1 MSYDQKA
8 KAAVNQFQNGDKWRA
23 KTPEEAGKTA
33 GAAVK
38 KASFLGDLAG
48 ECITVCALI
57 KDAVKGDYRAPWSTV
72 AMLAG
77 ALAYVVCPI
86 DVIPDVIPV
95 VGYLDDIGVLGYA
108 LTCARDIIE
117 DYKEWKKSH

>member
-8 KAAVNQFQNGDKWRA
+8 KAAVGQFQNGDKWRA

-33 GAAVK
+33 DAAVK
-38 KASFLGDLAG
+38 KASLLGDLAD

-57 KDAVKGDYRAPWSTV
+57 KDAVKGDYQAPWPTV

-86 DVIPDVIPV
+86 DVILDIIPV
-95 VGYLDDIGVLGYA
+95 VGYLDDIAVLG
-108 LTCARDIIE
+108 CAVACAGEIIE

>member
-23 KTPEEAGKTA
+23 KTPEEARKTA
-33 GAAVK
+33 DAAVK
-38 KASFLGDLAG
+38 KASFLGDLAD

-57 KDAVKGDYRAPWSTV
+57 KDAVNGDYRAPWSTV

-86 DVIPDVIPV
+86 DVIPDIIPV
-95 VGYLDDIGVLGYA
+95 VGYLDDIGVLG
-108 LTCARDIIE
+108 CAVACAEDMIE
-117 DYKEWKKSH
+117 DYKNWRN